1 MRKNEKLFRIAA
13 GSIENNV
20 VCDIKEFYGN
30 KKEVIDFMNKEYAR
44 RLLTNFRED
53 NVVFNLVYQN
63 KDELLLLDNWASL
76 EDLETLNIVV
86 CEVK

>member
-1 MRKNEKLFRIAA
+1 MKKNEKLFRVAV
-13 GSIENNV
+13 GSMENNA
-20 VCDIKEFYGN
+20 VCDIKEFCGN
-30 KKEVIDFMNKEYAR
+30 KKEIIDFMNKEYTR

-76 EDLETLNIVV
+76 EDLETLNVVV

>member
-1 MRKNEKLFRIAA
+1 MKKNEKLFRVAV
-13 GSIENNV
+13 GNLENNT
-20 VCDIKEFYGN
+20 VCDIKEFCGN
-30 KKEVIDFMNKEYAR
+30 KKEIIDFMNKEYTK

-53 NVVFNLVYQN
+53 NIVFNLVYQN

-76 EDLETLNIVV
+76 EDLETLNIIV